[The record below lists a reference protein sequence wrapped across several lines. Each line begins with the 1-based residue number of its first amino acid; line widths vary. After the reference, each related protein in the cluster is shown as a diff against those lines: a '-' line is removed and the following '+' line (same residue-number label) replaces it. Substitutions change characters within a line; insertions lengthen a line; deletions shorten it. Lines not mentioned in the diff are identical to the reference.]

1 MNDTPMADPPAD
13 PSPAAVPARAR
24 QADLPWGDR
33 VSLLPGERIV
43 ASCRFDLDAQLRF
56 GEGWIVLTDRRLIAD
71 EPAFSAAGSQAVGPR
86 AWELGADDRLDVHLR
101 TAVGRIELSRDGGVI
116 ARWLFTPAR
125 AEAVHAVEDA
135 FDARVHGAATK
146 PSPAAEPEGD
156 GAAEPEVPPT
166 VSRQE
171 DEDEGEPGDPASRS
185 WRALGRVILFARP
198 HLAMTVL
205 GIVLSLASTAAALI
219 PPYLTMPLIDDV
231 LVPRQ
236 SGQPV
241 PFWWVWWYLG
251 LLLVAAVAAWLL
263 AWAQSWTL
271 CWVSERIAADLRLR
285 VYAHMQSLSLDFFSG
300 RRTGDLM
307 SRVATDTDRLNSF
320 LSSSLV
326 EFISNVLL
334 AASTIAVLFWI
345 NPTVALLTVV
355 PFPIVVFV
363 VALVRDRLRRAYSRV
378 SVVAADLQSV
388 LADTIPGIRVVKAFA
403 QEQREI
409 ARFGA
414 ANDRVRDTGDRL
426 NAVWSFFG
434 PFVSFC
440 TELGVL
446 IVWAAGAM
454 LVFNDRVTVG
464 GLTAFLAY
472 ITRFYGRVESLV
484 RVVPIAQRAAAGA
497 TRIFEILDTKPT
509 VAEPLRPVR
518 PGRVRGRIE
527 ASGVHFRYG
536 AREVLHGVDL
546 VIEPGEMIGLVGTS
560 GSGKSTLANLICRFY
575 DPSSGSIR
583 VDGHDLRDLS
593 IADYRRNLGCVLQEP
608 FLFFGSVA
616 ENIAYGRPEASREE
630 IVTAARAA
638 GAHDFILALPAGY
651 DSRVGER
658 GGGLSGG
665 ERQRLSIARA
675 LLVDPRILVLD
686 EATSS
691 VDVETEAIIQAA
703 IDRLVLGRTTIAI
716 AHRLS
721 TLRRANRLV
730 VLDAGVI
737 VETGTHDELL
747 ATDGVYA
754 RLYRA
759 QLRAAD
765 EAAIGS

>member
-1 MNDTPMADPPAD
+1 MAHAPG
-13 PSPAAVPARAR
+13 VPAPASAPL
-24 QADLPWGDR
+24 QGQSPDLHWGDR
-33 VSLLPGERIV
+33 VHLLPGERVV
-43 ASCRFDLDAQLRF
+43 ATCRFDLDAALRF
-56 GEGWIVLTDRRLIAD
+56 TDGWIVLTDRRLIAD
-71 EPAFSAAGSQAVGPR
+71 PPAYSAAGVGASAPR
-86 AWELGADDRLDVHLR
+86 IWDLTATDRFDVHLR
-101 TAVGRIELSRDGGVI
+101 TAVGRIELSRDDAVI

-125 AEAVHAVEDA
+125 AAAVHAVEDA
-135 FDARVHGAATK
+135 FDARIHGSAAK
-146 PSPAAEPEGD
+146 ANQPAESAGGGSVEPAAL
-156 GAAEPEVPPT
+156 T
-166 VSRQE
+166 VSRHE
-171 DEDEGEPGDPASRS
+171 DDEDAEPGDAASRS
-185 WRALGRVILFARP
+185 WRALARVVPFARP
-198 HLAMTVL
+198 HLAMTLL
-205 GIVLSLASTAAALI
+205 GIALSLASTAAALV

-251 LLLVAAVAAWLL
+251 LLLLAAVAAWLL

-271 CWVSERIAADLRLR
+271 AWVSERVAADLRVR

-307 SRVATDTDRLNSF
+307 SRVATDTERLNVF
-320 LSSSLV
+320 LSVSLV
-326 EFISNVLL
+326 EFVSNVLM
-334 AASTIAVLFWI
+334 AVFTIAVLFWI
-345 NPTVALLTVV
+345 NPTVAMLTVV
-355 PFPIVVFV
+355 PFPLVVFV
-363 VALVRDRLRRAYSRV
+363 VAVVRDRMRRGFSRV
-378 SVVAADLQSV
+378 SVVSADMQSV

-403 QEQREI
+403 QEAREVE
-409 ARFGA
+409 RFAA
-414 ANDRVRDTGDRL
+414 ANERVLDAGDRL
-426 NAVWSFFG
+426 NAVWSFFS
-434 PFVSFC
+434 PFVGFC
-440 TELGVL
+440 TEIGVL

-454 LVFNDRVTVG
+454 LVFRDAVTVG

-484 RVVPIAQRAAAGA
+484 RMVPSTQRAAAA
-497 TRIFEILDTKPT
+497 AERIFEILDTKAT
-509 VAEPLRPVR
+509 VAESPRPIR

-527 ASGVHFRYG
+527 VSGVHFRYG
-536 AREVLHGVDL
+536 AREILHGIDL

-593 IADYRRNLGCVLQEP
+593 ITDYRRNLGCVLQEP

-616 ENIAYGRPEASREE
+616 DNIAYGRPDAGRDE
-630 IVTAARAA
+630 IVEAARAA
-638 GAHDFILALPAGY
+638 GAHDFILALPAAY

-658 GGGLSGG
+658 GGSLSGG

-691 VDVETEAIIQAA
+691 VDVETEAVIQAA

-730 VLDAGVI
+730 VLDAGSI
-737 VETGTHDELL
+737 VETGTHDELI
-747 ATDGVYA
+747 AADGVYA

-759 QLRAAD
+759 QLRAAE
-765 EAAIGS
+765 EAAATV

>member
-1 MNDTPMADPPAD
+1 MAGGPQFTPRTAGAGRG
-13 PSPAAVPARAR
+13 RAGE
-24 QADLPWGDR
+24 LPWGDR
-33 VSLLPGERIV
+33 VPLEAGERIV
-43 ASCRFDLDAQLRF
+43 ASCRFDLDAALRF
-56 GEGWIVLTDRRLIAD
+56 TDGWLVLTDRRVIAD
-71 EPAFSAAGSQAVGPR
+71 PPAFAADPPTTAGPR
-86 AWELGADDRLDVHLR
+86 AWALGPADRLDVHLR
-101 TAVGRIELSRDGGVI
+101 TAVGRLELSRHGVVI

-125 AEAVHAVEDA
+125 AEAIHALEDA
-135 FDARVHGAATK
+135 FDTRVHGATATARPTDEVATAASAAL
-146 PSPAAEPEGD
+146 PSAVSKLQDDDEPE
-156 GAAEPEVPPT
+156 
-166 VSRQE
+166 
-171 DEDEGEPGDPASRS
+171 PGGVGSRS
-185 WRALGRVILFARP
+185 WRSLARVLPFVRAHLG
-198 HLAMTVL
+198 MTSL
-205 GIVLSLASTAAALI
+205 GIVLSLASTAAALV

-236 SGQPV
+236 SGQDV

-251 LLLVAAVAAWLL
+251 LLLLAAVAAWLL
-263 AWAQSWTL
+263 AWAQTWTL
-271 CWVSERIAADLRLR
+271 AWVSERVSADLRVR

-307 SRVATDTDRLNSF
+307 SRVASDTERLNSF

-326 EFISNVLL
+326 DFVSNVLMAL
-334 AASTIAVLFWI
+334 FTVAVLFWI
-345 NPTVALLTVV
+345 NPTVALLTVI
-355 PFPIVVFV
+355 PFPMVVFV
-363 VALVRDRLRRAYSRV
+363 IAMVRDRMRRGFSRV
-378 SVVAADLQSV
+378 SVVSADMHSV

-403 QEQREI
+403 QEEREI
-409 ARFGA
+409 ERFEA
-414 ANDRVRDTGDRL
+414 ANQRVLEAGDRL
-426 NAVWSFFG
+426 NVVWSFFS
-434 PFVSFC
+434 PFVGFC

-454 LVFNDRVTVG
+454 LVFRDAVTVG

-472 ITRFYGRVESLV
+472 ITRFYSRVESLV
-484 RVVPIAQRAAAGA
+484 RMVPSTQRAAAA
-497 TRIFEILDTKPT
+497 AERIFEILDTKPT
-509 VAEPLRPVR
+509 VAESPRPLQ
-518 PGRVRGRIE
+518 PGRIHGRIE
-527 ASGVHFRYG
+527 VSGVHFRYG
-536 AREVLHGVDL
+536 AREILHGIDL
-546 VIEPGEMIGLVGTS
+546 VVEPGEMIGLVGTS

-593 IADYRRNLGCVLQEP
+593 ITGYRRNLGCVLQEP

-616 ENIAYGRPEASREE
+616 ENIAYGRPDATREE
-630 IVTAARAA
+630 IVEAARAA
-638 GAHDFILALPAGY
+638 GAHDFILSLPAGY

-658 GGGLSGG
+658 GGSLSGG

-691 VDVETEAIIQAA
+691 VDVETEALIQAA

-730 VLDAGVI
+730 VLDAGLI

-747 ATDGVYA
+747 AADGAYA

-759 QLRAAD
+759 QLRAAE
-765 EAAIGS
+765 EAGAAP